1 MRPTPTAP
9 GPGAPLAGPAGPAGL
24 AGVRRALVLAAV
36 TVGLVAVLTALGAAL
51 AGGAQ
56 ARERIVNFDSEIWVH
71 PDATMT
77 VRETITVVAE
87 GRSIKRG
94 IYRDFPTTYRDRFN
108 NKIAVDFDVLTVLRD
123 GRPEPYRTERIAN
136 GVRLYIGDKDVF
148 VPKGQHV
155 YTIDYR
161 TDRQLGFFDG
171 YDELYWNVTGNG
183 WDFEIERAGARVHL
197 PDGATLLEH
206 AGYTGRQGETKQDF
220 RTDRRGDGILFETTR
235 PLGKREGL
243 TVAVSWPQG
252 VVARPS
258 EAQKLAYLIDDN
270 SVLIAGLIGLA
281 LLTAYYIFVWVFVG
295 QDPRRGTIV
304 ARYEPPKGFSP
315 AAARYVTR
323 MGFDDKTFTAAVVSL
338 AVKGA
343 VTIKES
349 ADKTYSLEKSG
360 REEHLSP
367 GERAAYRKLFSH
379 GRKSIELKQAN
390 HKKLKSAQKA
400 LKGWLRTEFEK
411 IYFVRNTKYFVP
423 GLALSFLALG
433 LLVVAS
439 DDPAGSAFLCLWLSV
454 WTVAV
459 YFLARQVWR
468 GWRAALASG
477 SLLGSGK
484 ALFATLFA
492 LPFFAGELMGLG
504 ALVQSASLGAAVIL
518 VIIQLINLLFYHLL
532 KAPTRLGRRM
542 MDQIEGFADYLS
554 VAEKDRMNFHNPPER
569 TPELFERFL
578 PYALALGVEQAW
590 SEQFSDVLAHAG
602 QAQGRPNGRYR
613 PRWYSGRGFDGDFGS
628 FASNLGSG
636 FSGAISAAS
645 TAPGSSSGS
654 GGGGSSGGG
663 GGGGGG
669 GGW

>member
-1 MRPTPTAP
+1 MTNSPTRCVFCFSAE
-9 GPGAPLAGPAGPAGL
+9 ARSRLA
-24 AGVRRALVLAAV
+24 RALALAILSLSLA
-36 TVGLVAVLTALGAAL
+36 AAL
-51 AGGAQ
+51 AGGAA
-56 ARERIVNFDSEIWVH
+56 ARERIVDFESEIWVH

-87 GRSIKRG
+87 GQSIKRG
-94 IYRDFPTTYRDRFN
+94 IYRDFPTEYEDRFN
-108 NKIAVDFDVLTVLRD
+108 NKVRVGFDVVSVLRD
-123 GRPEPYRTERIAN
+123 GRPEPYHTERVAN

-148 VPKGQHV
+148 IPKGQHV

-161 TDRQLGFFDG
+161 TDRQLGFFDDF
-171 YDELYWNVTGNG
+171 DELYWNVTGNG

-197 PDGATLLEH
+197 PEGARILNY
-206 AGYTGRQGETKQDF
+206 AGYTGLEGEAKQDF
-220 RTDRRGDGILFETTR
+220 RTDVRGDGIRFETTR
-235 PLGKREGL
+235 SLGRRQGL
-243 TVAVSWPQG
+243 TIAVSWPPG
-252 VVARPS
+252 LVARPS
-258 EAQKLAYLIDDN
+258 EAQQLAYLFDDN

-281 LLTAYYIFVWVFVG
+281 LLTAYYLVVWVFVG
-295 QDPRRGTIV
+295 QDPKRGAIV
-304 ARYEPPKGFSP
+304 PQYDPPKGFSP

-323 MGFDDKTFTAAVVSL
+323 MGFDDRTFTAAIVSL

-343 VTIKES
+343 ITIRED
-349 ADKTYSLEKSG
+349 ADDTYTLTITGENRG
-360 REEHLSP
+360 LSP
-367 GERAAYRKLFSH
+367 GESAVYRELFAR
-379 GRKSIELKQAN
+379 GRTSIALKQSN
-390 HKKLKSAQKA
+390 HKKLGAAQKA
-400 LKGWLRTEFEK
+400 LKEWLRTEFEK
-411 IYFVRNTKYFVP
+411 IYFVRNTAYFVP
-423 GLALSFLALG
+423 GVALSVAALG
-433 LLVVAS
+433 LLVSAS
-439 DDPAGSAFLCLWLSV
+439 DDPAGSAFLCLWLGV

-459 YFLARQVWR
+459 YFLGRQVWR
-468 GWRAALASG
+468 GWKASLATG

-492 LPFFAGELMGLG
+492 APFFVGEFVGLG
-504 ALVQSASLGAAVIL
+504 ALAQSASLAAAVIL
-518 VIIQLINLLFYHLL
+518 VVIQLINVLFYHLL

-542 MDQIEGFADYLS
+542 MDQIDGFADYLS

-590 SEQFSDVLAHAG
+590 SEQFSDVLAQAG
-602 QAQGRPNGRYR
+602 QGEGRNGYYH
-613 PRWYSGRGFDGDFGS
+613 PRWYSGSRFDGDFGR

-636 FSGAISAAS
+636 FSGAIAAAA